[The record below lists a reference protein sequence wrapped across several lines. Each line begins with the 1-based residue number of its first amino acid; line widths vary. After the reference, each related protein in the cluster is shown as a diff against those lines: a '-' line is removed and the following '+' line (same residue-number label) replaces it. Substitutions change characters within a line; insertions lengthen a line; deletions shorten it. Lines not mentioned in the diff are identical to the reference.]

1 MQGTGEAS
9 KVRKEPW
16 AAQCGWS
23 RAAAWR
29 RCSFEWHL
37 IEVGETR
44 GEDGKKQMG
53 DAPLKK
59 GRN

>member
-16 AAQCGWS
+16 V
-23 RAAAWR
+23 AAWR

-37 IEVGETR
+37 IEVGETG
-44 GEDGKKQMG
+44 GEDGKK
-53 DAPLKK
+53 LKW
-59 GRN
+59 GTPP